1 MHKGKIVLLGVMAIL
16 FLSFIIISIFAKS
29 SPPLNEKQDMV
40 VPDPWTT
47 MIIPPGG
54 SIFSILD
61 NAGIPHREIATFA
74 FRFGYYVDVTT
85 IQPGDTL
92 RIQTDPDRE
101 RITRAMSAQEPT
113 LRHLFEADEDSLRY
127 TLEELP
133 VEHRIRSI
141 EGTLQNTLDASLI
154 KAGLSP
160 AEKQYINN
168 GLEGDVDFGRN
179 ARNGDRF
186 VVMLEERIFE
196 NRKMPDSK
204 ILYVSYEGERTG
216 RHELFRYET
225 GDEKSVFNGL
235 YNKEGKTN
243 TSSAVGFPLSRIHV
257 TSAFGRRLDPFTGRW
272 THHEGVDYHGAYGT
286 PVYAVADGD
295 VTEARYT
302 GGYGNSVRIR
312 HRSSMITHYAHL
324 SSIAVR
330 HGQKV
335 RKGQVVGRIGSTGR
349 STGPHL
355 HFGLMQNGRW
365 INPSQLKMVGAEKL
379 NDKQMTQF
387 RQQQDAIRNLL
398 IQVQAT
404 QGKSISS
411 RYSVS
416 ITQG

>member
-29 SPPLNEKQDMV
+29 SPSLNEEQETI

-61 NAGIPHREIATFA
+61 KEGLPHREIATFA
-74 FRFGYYVDVTT
+74 FRFGDFIDVTT

-101 RITRAMSAQEPT
+101 RITHAMFVQEPT
-113 LRHLFEADEDSLRY
+113 IRHMFEVVNDSLRY
-127 TLEELP
+127 TPEELP
-133 VEHRIRSI
+133 VEHRIRII

-154 KAGLSP
+154 KAGLTP
-160 AEKQYINN
+160 GEKQQINN

-196 NRKMPDSK
+196 NRKMPGSK
-204 ILYVSYEGERTG
+204 ILFVSYEGERTG
-216 RHELFRYET
+216 KHELFRYET

-235 YNKEGKTN
+235 YNKEGKSN
-243 TSSAVGFPLSRIHV
+243 TSSAVGFPLGRIHV
-257 TSAFGRRLDPFTGRW
+257 TSAFGRRIDPFTGRW
-272 THHEGVDYHGAYGT
+272 THHDGVDYRARHGT

-295 VTEARYT
+295 VTKARFA
-302 GGYGNSVRIR
+302 GGYGKSVRIR
-312 HRSSMITHYAHL
+312 HRSGLITHYAHL
-324 SSIAVR
+324 SSIGVR

-335 RKGQVVGRIGSTGR
+335 RKGQVIGRVGSTGR

-355 HFGLMQNGRW
+355 HFGLIQNGRW
-365 INPSQLKMVGAEKL
+365 INPNQLRMVGAEKL
-379 NDKQMTQF
+379 NDKQMAEF
-387 RQQQDAIRNLL
+387 RQQQHTIRELL
-398 IQVQAT
+398 IQVQAI
-404 QGKSISS
+404 QGKSIAA
-411 RYSVS
+411 RYRVNASQS
-416 ITQG
+416 

>member
-1 MHKGKIVLLGVMAIL
+1 MHKGRAVLLGVIAALL
-16 FLSFIIISIFAKS
+16 FCFIIIALFAKGS
-29 SPPLNEKQDMV
+29 DEIPPGREKV
-40 VPDPWTT
+40 KPDPWTT

-61 NAGIPHREIATFA
+61 DAGIPHKEIATFA
-74 FRFGYYVDVTT
+74 FRFGDHVDVTT

-101 RITRAMSAQEPT
+101 RITRAMFVQEPT
-113 LRHLFEADEDSLRY
+113 IRHLFEASGDSLRH

-133 VEHRIRSI
+133 VEHIIRII

-154 KAGLSP
+154 RAGLTT

-168 GLEGDVDFGRN
+168 GLEGDVDFGRK

-186 VVMLEERIFE
+186 TVMLEERIFE
-196 NRKMPDSK
+196 GKKMPGSK
-204 ILYVSYEGERTG
+204 ILYVSYDGERTG
-216 RHELFRYET
+216 KHELFRFET
-225 GDEKSVFNGL
+225 GDEKSVYNGL

-243 TSSAVGFPLSRIHV
+243 TSSAVGYPLGRIHV
-257 TSAFGRRLDPFTGRW
+257 SSAFGRRLDPFTGRW
-272 THHEGVDYHGAYGT
+272 THHEGVDYRAGFGT

-295 VTEARYT
+295 VTEARYA

-312 HRSSMITHYAHL
+312 HRSGTITHYAHL
-324 SSIAVR
+324 SSLGAR

-335 RKGQVVGRIGSTGR
+335 RKGQVIGRVGSTGR

-355 HFGLMQNGRW
+355 HFGLMQSGRW

-379 NDKQMTQF
+379 NNQQMKVF
-387 RQQQDAIRNLL
+387 ALQQQNIRNLL

-404 QGKSISS
+404 RGKSIAS
-411 RYSVS
+411 RYR
-416 ITQG
+416 ITPSQS